1 MSLESAQKILE
12 MYTASNENR
21 LNQAMEMA
29 MAEATAQQKSEIAM
43 RTALLK
49 QLETEQEALNAYIK
63 TLQTAR
69 TAQRR
74 GQFDLARA
82 NIVDFQKAQA
92 KYERE
97 YAAYDAEQQRL
108 ADANRQV
115 AEKAEDEAAKV
126 FLSDS
131 SMRAKFST
139 VVEKLG
145 RSIQAGEPEARRNM
159 IMLQENFDQLL
170 QDAASRSTDRD
181 FKDMDGNPTSE
192 FILSDLHNA
201 LLEQISLRAGV
212 SVDDPQIKAISSFM
226 LDKGHP
232 NVSNRGG
239 ALSSV
244 IIGGVPMPQDQ
255 IDYEREAYKEKYVD
269 VNGKKGT
276 KKAPRMPT
284 SSPIAE
290 RTNADNALIAR
301 ARPVL
306 DALSAGDDTP
316 FEITAEE
323 RKALTEDNLK
333 AYTDLKDRYRVNP
346 NVVNVDDAALLD
358 DIALS
363 RALTVERLKERAATP
378 MAKPVRAEDV
388 MYRAAEIAE
397 PEKVRSRAGEQLAK
411 RPAYEQKYFATE
423 RKALELSNQDDNYL
437 RGLGT
442 PEAFGVAKW
451 KETFDGSKITDE
463 YANIV
468 SDIETQFPKPEDQ
481 LRALAA
487 YNSRAMAFNAAKTPI
502 MVSPTEQNVAYEEA
516 LKAMTPKGSK

>member
-1 MSLESAQKILE
+1 MSLDSAQKILD
-12 MYTASNENR
+12 MYTASNEAR
-21 LNQAMEMA
+21 LNQALELAMGEAQAQMKSEMA
-29 MAEATAQQKSEIAM
+29 IRK
-43 RTALLK
+43 ALLQ

-97 YAAYDAEQQRL
+97 YASYDAEQQRL
-108 ADANRQV
+108 ADANAAIV
-115 AEKAEDEAAKV
+115 DKAKQEGQKR
-126 FLSDS
+126 FLSDGG
-131 SMRAKFST
+131 MRAKFST

-170 QDAASRSTDRD
+170 QDAATRSRDRD
-181 FKDMDGNPTSE
+181 FQDLRQNSTSTYVM
-192 FILSDLHNA
+192 SDLHNE
-201 LLEQISLRAGV
+201 LLNQIALRAGV
-212 SVDDPQIKAISSFM
+212 DVSDPQIQAISSFM
-226 LDKGHP
+226 LDKQHP
-232 NVSNRGG
+232 NVSGRGG
-239 ALSSV
+239 ALTT
-244 IIGGVPMPQDQ
+244 IIDNGIPLNKDA
-255 IDYEREAYKEKYVD
+255 IDYYREQFEDEYVD
-269 VNGKKGT
+269 KFGKKGT
-276 KKAPRMPT
+276 KKKPRMPT

-290 RTNADNALIAR
+290 RTGADNQLIAR

-323 RKALTEDNLK
+323 QATLTPDNVQ
-333 AYTDLKDRYRVNP
+333 AYKDLKDRYRVNP

-363 RALTVERLKERAATP
+363 RALTVEKLKQKAATP
-378 MAKPVRAEDV
+378 MAKPVRAEDIQ
-388 MYRAAEIAE
+388 YRAAEIYDPAT
-397 PEKVRSRAGEQLAK
+397 VRDRARDSLAG

-423 RKALELSNQDDNYL
+423 RKALELSNQDDNYV

-468 SDIETQFPKPEDQ
+468 GDIETQFPKPDDQ

-502 MVSPTEQNVAYEEA
+502 MVSPTEQNAAYEEA